1 MWHLIDSTETDTLA
15 HWSTGLA
22 GELVSSNF
30 RIAPTST
37 SAAGSIRGS
46 MTSIDTNHPTCQRRT
61 EAQIG
66 GRMRIVDWGVDTTG
80 QHISRFAHG
89 LTLVVGE
96 HTAQAEAAT
105 PEATAD
111 LREALL
117 GPGLLLLEARRGAFA
132 LHASACA
139 DARGV
144 VLFAGPSGFGKSSLA
159 RCAIEPIRTA
169 AGPITRV
176 ADDIVLLSAEG
187 QFRAPFPQLK
197 LDAVLLPVPANTGIR
212 RIIWPEFDDRLAAPK
227 LVPLSPA
234 DMRLRLIRDSVAALL
249 FPNEWLAA
257 HLSFVTR
264 LSQAVPGFVLR
275 RPISSPIERDAAN
288 IQALDLAMA

>member
-1 MWHLIDSTETDTLA
+1 MWHLIDATERDAPT
-15 HWSTGLA
+15 HWSTKIA
-22 GELVSSNF
+22 GHSVTSNF
-30 RIAPTST
+30 KVAPVST
-37 SAAGSIRGS
+37 SRVGSIFGNAVPS
-46 MTSIDTNHPTCQRRT
+46 DTEQLANPRRT
-61 EAQIG
+61 EAQLG
-66 GRMRIVDWGVDTTG
+66 GRMHVVDWGVADTG
-80 QHISRFAHG
+80 LHISRFDHG

-96 HTAQAEAAT
+96 HTAQAQAES
-105 PEATAD
+105 PEAIAD

-144 VLFAGPSGFGKSSLA
+144 VLFAGPSGCGKSSIA
-159 RCAIEPIRTA
+159 RSAAEPIPAA

-176 ADDIVLLSAEG
+176 ADDIVLLSEAG
-187 QFRAPFPQLK
+187 VFRAPFPQLK
-197 LDAVLLPVPANTGIR
+197 LDAVLLPEPDDTTIR
-212 RIIWPEFDDRLAAPK
+212 RIIWPEFAANLPAPT

-249 FPNEWLAA
+249 FPNDWLAA

-264 LSQAVPGFVLR
+264 LSQTIPGFVMK
-275 RPISSPIERDAAN
+275 RPHAAQPDRDTAN
-288 IQALDLAMA
+288 LEALALATH